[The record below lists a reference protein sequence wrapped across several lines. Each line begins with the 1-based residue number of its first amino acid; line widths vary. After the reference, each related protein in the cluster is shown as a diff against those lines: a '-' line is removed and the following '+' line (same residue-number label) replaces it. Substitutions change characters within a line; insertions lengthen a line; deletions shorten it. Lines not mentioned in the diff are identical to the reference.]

1 MQPLTISNSTLPI
14 MNPFRLAFQTPILV
28 CSALCSARIN
38 CEHPSA
44 MLHVINRI
52 DARVT
57 RSSRNPVTE
66 EFRVI
71 FFPDEQD
78 RDKVSDESVRSQA
91 MRFLEDETKANSGE
105 LTGQETFEQF
115 MSGIDATQAA
125 NRASREKAF
134 LQMQNAQDIEH
145 IINRQGRNELFD
157 ERMTLYENI
166 VKQQLSVQDARS
178 SGYLA
183 MMMTAMDKADRMQVD
198 ASSHMKEKPDSRKI
212 SGT

>member
-1 MQPLTISNSTLPI
+1 
-14 MNPFRLAFQTPILV
+14 
-28 CSALCSARIN
+28 
-38 CEHPSA
+38 

-91 MRFLEDETKANSGE
+91 MRLLEDETKANSGE

-115 MSGIDATQAA
+115 MSGIDATRAA

-134 LQMQNAQDIEH
+134 LHWQMQNAQDIEY

-198 ASSHMKEKPDSRKI
+198 ASSHMKEHIREMFVTAIRPRVEQADQIFVQTCRNGGGGYKRSLEMCGDMRL
-212 SGT
+212 